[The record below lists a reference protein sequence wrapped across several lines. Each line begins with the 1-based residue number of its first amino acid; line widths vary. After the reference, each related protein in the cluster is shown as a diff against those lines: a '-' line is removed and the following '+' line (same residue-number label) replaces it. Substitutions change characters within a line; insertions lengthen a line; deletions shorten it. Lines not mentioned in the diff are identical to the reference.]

1 MKIRVPS
8 RKAGLVVDAWGGSP
22 VSMPVN
28 EIYNALQSGA
38 TDGSMIEGTT
48 TMAFKLGEVADFL
61 TVGMDTAI
69 SPIIMNRDAFD
80 GLSAEHQAAVLKVGQ
95 DISVTGNQVQVAE
108 AANGIAAFP
117 AAEAKELSP

>member
-1 MKIRVPS
+1 
-8 RKAGLVVDAWGGSP
+8 
-22 VSMPVN
+22 MPVN
-28 EIYNALQSGA
+28 EIYNALQSGV
-38 TDGSMIEGTT
+38 TDGAMIDGTT

-61 TVGMDTAI
+61 TLGMDMAI

-95 DISVTGNQVQVAE
+95 DISVTGNQVQLAE
-108 AANGIAAFP
+108 AAKGIAAFP